1 MAETIVIPESE
12 RQALRSLVKANGHRR
27 TAKML
32 EISFD
37 TLVRALAECGV
48 HRSTVALIR
57 LKLAAPPPE
66 VTP

>member
-1 MAETIVIPESE
+1 MSETIVIPDSE
-12 RQALRSLVKANGHRR
+12 RQALRSMVKAHGHRKA
-27 TAKML
+27 AKML

-57 LKLAAPPPE
+57 MKLAESRAA
-66 VTP
+66 